1 MGKEKTTTETQS
13 SASQQYTPT
22 AEETKLQQLQLGQ
35 YEELQ
40 PQQTEYFGSSYDL
53 ATALLQGEQLPGYL
67 QGMQT
72 GIDEQT
78 IADQSTKYA
87 LDALPSFQ
95 KLGLTESG
103 TAARNIS
110 KGIATDIAL
119 PSQEY
124 NTNLLLSMLNLASGQ
139 AATGTQQFSGGTN
152 TLAQALAGQG
162 TSTSSGT
169 QSSTVSSM
177 NPFLK
182 SLQMSAGRSL
192 GQTMTG
198 GRSVGYGPFSIGG
211 TN

>member
-139 AATGTQQFSGGTN
+139 ASQGTSQFSGGTN

-177 NPFLK
+177 NPFMK
-182 SLQMSAGRSL
+182 SFQTSL
-192 GQTMTG
+192 GKTLG
-198 GRSVGYGPFSIGG
+198 SPSINFAGLANMG
-211 TN
+211 D